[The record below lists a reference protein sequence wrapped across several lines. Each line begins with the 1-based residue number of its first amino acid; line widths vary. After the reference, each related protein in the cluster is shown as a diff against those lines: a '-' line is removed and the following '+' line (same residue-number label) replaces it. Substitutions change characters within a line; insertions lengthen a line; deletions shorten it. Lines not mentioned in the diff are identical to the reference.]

1 MRKTYLQIGATRKLD
16 IRVIYDN
23 QIIYEGPVDD
33 APNEIRQL
41 SYYDVSFKSDKI
53 EFFVESQ

>member
-1 MRKTYLQIGATRKLD
+1 MRKTYLTIESARKLD

-23 QIIYEGPVDD
+23 QIIYEGPIDD

-41 SYYDVSFKSDKI
+41 NYYDVSFQSDKV
-53 EFFVESQ
+53 EFFVEAK

>member
-1 MRKTYLQIGATRKLD
+1 MRKTYLSIGSARKLD

-41 SYYDVSFKSDKI
+41 SYYDVSFQSDKV
-53 EFFVESQ
+53 EFFVEAQ